1 MYKQK
6 SLSFIFVRHCIKFP
20 IHFFYLLYK
29 RHLPVQLL
37 YNNFGLKCVEKVTT
51 MIRYKKF
58 AIILWRREEETSVDH
73 NKRYGNA
80 EN

>member
-1 MYKQK
+1 
-6 SLSFIFVRHCIKFP
+6 
-20 IHFFYLLYK
+20 
-29 RHLPVQLL
+29 VQLL